1 MSFLFLECSSP
12 EIYVVNSFMSL
23 LKFYLLKETNWSPSL
38 LGWPK
43 SFVRVFPHECM
54 ETCHHSLLVFC
65 RSILSHLG
73 LSRWCSGKESACQCR
88 KCKRHRFDPWIGKI
102 LGVGH
107 GNLLQYSW
115 KIPWTEEPGRLQSIV
130 SLRVGHDW
138 VRHTHILSHLHI
150 FDIYTVSVTNLL
162 CLLLLSPS

>member
-1 MSFLFLECSSP
+1 MWSTPSCLCLNFTFSRRQTGHPVYWVGQKVSFGFFHMNVWKRAITHFCCIP
-12 EIYVVNSFMSL
+12 
-23 LKFYLLKETNWSPSL
+23 
-38 LGWPK
+38 G
-43 SFVRVFPHECM
+43 PHY
-54 ETCHHSLLVFC
+54 SALVFC

-130 SLRVGHDW
+130 SLRVGHD
-138 VRHTHILSHLHI
+138 
-150 FDIYTVSVTNLL
+150 
-162 CLLLLSPS
+162 